1 MRLVALIVGCLA
13 IFALAACGSLPIS
26 QLAIA
31 PARTPQ
37 DPRTVS
43 LTARDLPDG
52 LALCTVSGPIDGYL
66 QHLQVDGSP
75 SYEVTAA
82 QWATMKRTGASVA
95 WVQSYAQTPEDCA
108 ARLGERKGPSAI
120 SFAIRFKDASSALS
134 GFAGGFLGLRPE
146 QGLVVPGL
154 TNGLQ
159 TQLTAD
165 AWTYDQ
171 TDQLPPVFVA
181 FWANRQFDL
190 FLLTESLP
198 AGTARQAAAD
208 MNDRVH

>member
-1 MRLVALIVGCLA
+1 MILGCLT
-13 IFALAACGSLPIS
+13 IFAPAACGSLTLN
-26 QLAIA
+26 QLSA
-31 PARTPQ
+31 PPAGKPQ
-37 DPRTVS
+37 DPLTAS

-52 LALCTVSGPIDGYL
+52 LALCAISGPIDSYL
-66 QHLQVDGSP
+66 QHLQADGSP
-75 SYEVTAA
+75 SYEVTAD
-82 QWATMKRTGASVA
+82 QWAKMKRSGATAA

-120 SFAIRFKDASSALS
+120 SFVIRFKDATSALS
-134 GFAGGFLGLRPE
+134 GFTGGFLGLRPE

-154 TNGLQ
+154 TDGLD

-171 TDQLPPVFVA
+171 ADKLPPVFVA

-208 MNDRVH
+208 MNDRVR